1 MTTSLGKV
9 YKNILWFVLI
19 HSVYKAWALQDWGT
33 ILRLVMEKNVSL
45 VCCFN
50 VSVINCHAEHF
61 SVRCYSPL
69 VMSTVV
75 LVNSTGF
82 DTSPL
87 LSHMGCI
94 PRFISHWVFIF
105 SIRGGWFVVLVFFFC
120 FVFFTIILMVKHV
133 LRKDPLLNSR
143 WSDTSACCWTQN
155 LMLSCSTTHAVYCID
170 WLLDEECFLK

>member
-19 HSVYKAWALQDWGT
+19 HSVYKAWALQDWGK

-94 PRFISHWVFIF
+94 PHFISHWVFIF
-105 SIRGGWFVVLVFFFC
+105 SIRGGWFVVLV
-120 FVFFTIILMVKHV
+120 VFFV
-133 LRKDPLLNSR
+133 LYFLPLYW
-143 WSDTSACCWTQN
+143 WSSMCSERIPCWTVAGQIRQ
-155 LMLSCSTTHAVYCID
+155 LAAELRI
-170 WLLDEECFLK
+170 

>member
-19 HSVYKAWALQDWGT
+19 HSVYKAWALQDWGK

-105 SIRGGWFVVLVFFFC
+105 SIRGGWFVVLV
-120 FVFFTIILMVKHV
+120 VFFLFCIFYHYTDGQACAQKGSPVEQSLVRYV
-133 LRKDPLLNSR
+133 SLLLNSEFN
-143 WSDTSACCWTQN
+143 AQ
-155 LMLSCSTTHAVYCID
+155 L
-170 WLLDEECFLK
+170 